1 MILLEEEIEN
11 KTVRLSPDGRAE
23 ADRNEVYF
31 ILGSESLG
39 IFPIAVELIARHRS
53 LYLRD
58 HTIGLDE

>member
-1 MILLEEEIEN
+1 MEN
-11 KTVRLSPDGRAE
+11 WTVRWLPHGRAE
-23 ADRNEVYF
+23 ADRNEAYF
-31 ILGSESLG
+31 TLGLRSLG